1 MKNEDVIF
9 KNERV
14 KNAPRVGLLRLKE
27 TKQKMIEEGE
37 HDTKHESSSSDGLE
51 GIDEGKLLV
60 EKDGCWCP
68 GYEDHPSKEGVC
80 RNCGHFETE
89 HNKEEGLCKH
99 TNQVD
104 EKDKQQEEKRRREEE
119 KNRTRRKNINREIFE
134 TERSYLDL
142 LRKIKV
148 YRTKLESCL
157 DEKTIWS
164 IFSNSDSLLD
174 LHEDLFSKLEQCIQ
188 THTTISEPSSQGS
201 DINNNEKQSQPIAN
215 DSEPCFGPI
224 FVSVGPSFRL
234 YKMYAAA
241 HENALKVI
249 RTIVENEDALNVCK
263 SIIGDPNMPPRDAM
277 LELNSLLIAP
287 IQRIPRY
294 LLLLQDLIKHSTPG
308 SSDHAEL
315 EKAHKII
322 MDVAGQVNTCKKGH
336 FYTQ

>member
-1 MKNEDVIF
+1 MF
-9 KNERV
+9 Q
-14 KNAPRVGLLRLKE
+14 LKE
-27 TKQKMIEEGE
+27 RKKKKKKKMIEEGE
-37 HDTKHESSSSDGLE
+37 PDAKHESSSSGGLE
-51 GIDEGKLLV
+51 GVDEGKLLV

-99 TNQVD
+99 TNHVD
-104 EKDKQQEEKRRREEE
+104 EKDRQQEEKRRREEE

-174 LHEDLFSKLEQCIQ
+174 LHEDLFSKLEQC
-188 THTTISEPSSQGS
+188 TL
-201 DINNNEKQSQPIAN
+201 AN

-322 MDVAGQVNTCKKGH
+322 MDVAGQVNTCKKRTFLH
-336 FYTQ
+336 TITI